1 MKKNICFY
9 WLFILVFFSCT
20 EKKDLPEKR
29 DFISIDFESSLV
41 SELKFSQFV
50 DTIEFIPLETTNEN
64 LIGEVNRIIYD
75 DEKYYIR
82 ATRGM
87 LNSNLFVF
95 DKTGKYLWGLNK
107 RGYGPGEYNDFK
119 DFLLTKDRIN
129 VVSYFKFISYDKKGS
144 FKEEYKLEQHV
155 KEFLNIDDTTFLAF
169 AKRTRVNNLMF
180 FYIMNDEGKVEN
192 RFFKRKES
200 EARANDYRTNWRGIV
215 SWGDSYYM
223 NYPYTDTIFKVRQ
236 EEVSPYYY
244 VDYGNKKIPSD
255 LFKPSDEPKIIEKKF
270 SSLTDYFYINSFGL
284 ADHYVYVGSTNKVFQ
299 NFLTLYSRKTGRT
312 FSSHRLVDD
321 MYLKGNILPLTAKVI
336 PHNSDNGDILWEVE
350 PNYLIDGYRKYMSN
364 LSEPRRAEFKEKYP
378 DLVRICTSLKED
390 DNPVLL
396 RIKVKEF

>member
-1 MKKNICFY
+1 MKKNVCFY

-41 SELKFSQFV
+41 NELKFSQFV

-155 KEFLNIDDTTFLAF
+155 KEF
-169 AKRTRVNNLMF
+169 
-180 FYIMNDEGKVEN
+180 
-192 RFFKRKES
+192 
-200 EARANDYRTNWRGIV
+200 
-215 SWGDSYYM
+215 
-223 NYPYTDTIFKVRQ
+223 
-236 EEVSPYYY
+236 
-244 VDYGNKKIPSD
+244 
-255 LFKPSDEPKIIEKKF
+255 
-270 SSLTDYFYINSFGL
+270 
-284 ADHYVYVGSTNKVFQ
+284 
-299 NFLTLYSRKTGRT
+299 
-312 FSSHRLVDD
+312 
-321 MYLKGNILPLTAKVI
+321 
-336 PHNSDNGDILWEVE
+336 
-350 PNYLIDGYRKYMSN
+350 
-364 LSEPRRAEFKEKYP
+364 
-378 DLVRICTSLKED
+378 
-390 DNPVLL
+390 
-396 RIKVKEF
+396 